1 MNNVQLIGRATDEPK
16 DIPANGI
23 KIVGF
28 TLGVDRPF
36 KKEGQPTADF
46 VNCKAFGRT
55 AENIKKYMHKG
66 HKYAVTAHIQT
77 GRYKNKEDKWVYTT
91 DIVVD
96 TFEFCES
103 KSSAESAPSD
113 YQPRGDKAPEEHV
126 VEVPKYVEEEIPFF

>member
-16 DIPANGI
+16 DFPANGV
-23 KIVGF
+23 KIVTF

-46 VNCKAFGRT
+46 INCKAFGRT
-55 AENIKKYMHKG
+55 AETIEKYMHKG
-66 HKYAVTAHIQT
+66 HKYAITGHIQT

-103 KSSAESAPSD
+103 KSNAESASSD
-113 YQPRGDKAPEEHV
+113 YQPRGQKTPEDHV
-126 VEVPKYVEEEIPFF
+126 VEVPKEVEDEILFF

>member
-16 DIPANGI
+16 DFPANGV
-23 KIVGF
+23 KIVTF

-46 VNCKAFGRT
+46 INCKAFGRT
-55 AENIKKYMHKG
+55 AETIEKYMHKG
-66 HKYAVTAHIQT
+66 HKYAITGHIQT
-77 GRYKNKEDKWVYTT
+77 GRYKNKEDKWIYTT

-103 KSSAESAPSD
+103 KSSAESASSD
-113 YQPRGDKAPEEHV
+113 YQPRGQKTPEDHV
-126 VEVPKYVEEEIPFF
+126 VDVPKEVEDEILFF